1 METLSQVKSDRK
13 YPVSILETQSQLDY
27 GGFAVSK
34 KPHSVVREAQECPHP
49 DVCPLAHCLAGTS
62 ARIKRLSLTPEM
74 AERLREMGVF
84 EEQEVRLVLKGN
96 NLICKVCNARV
107 GISKRLAEHILVKP
121 VNGAGKAAG

>member
-1 METLSQVKSDRK
+1 LPWVKSDEK
-13 YPVSILETQSQLDY
+13 YPVSSLETQSQLVY
-27 GGFAVSK
+27 GVLAVSK
-34 KPHSVVREAQECPHP
+34 KPHLVVREWKDCPHP

-62 ARIKRLSLTPEM
+62 ARIKRLSLTPEV

-107 GISKRLAEHILVKP
+107 GISKRLAEQILVKP
-121 VNGAGKAAG
+121 LNGAGKAAS